1 MAGTIAAL
9 ADNAVGGAGVAPEA
23 KVLPVKIFGGLGS
36 QASST
41 TIAQAFDYAGALG
54 VDVVNASLGGIGS
67 SQFVTDVIASH
78 PGTLYVVAAGN
89 DGVDAATFFPCNS
102 APRTS
107 SASARPTTATCAADF
122 SNFNATVVDLF
133 APGSYIALEHPERRV
148 HVRERDVDGEPARR
162 GCRGAAGG
170 RRSRTP
176 RRRS

>member
-9 ADNAVGGAGVAPEA
+9 ADNGAGGAGVAPEA

-89 DGVDAATFFPCNS
+89 DGDRRDDVLPVQLTP
-102 APRTS
+102 PRTS
-107 SASARPTTATCAADF
+107 SAWARPTTATCAR
-122 SNFNATVVDLF
+122 T
-133 APGSYIALEHPERRV
+133 
-148 HVRERDVDGEPARR
+148 
-162 GCRGAAGG
+162 
-170 RRSRTP
+170 SRTSTRP
-176 RRRS
+176 SSTCSRPAPTCSRAP